1 MYLPKW
7 AEQCLF
13 ESFTVLPIYPIS
25 YERSW
30 WKQLSFCLLTL
41 KSSFH
46 QILWCVRVGSRHWEV
61 KRTTERAMS
70 QRIKWFSAKTYKDR
84 GCPIQVF
91 VNQDISR
98 MYSILRR
105 ILFSC
110 LDIFGILYEILLEKQ
125 PILGKNSQRKRK
137 PSMLFSTQRAQ
148 NLTLIKRLA
157 KRDTIA
163 HTDISPWNI
172 SSYEFVLCLLCLV
185 HNEDGLWCKDIMS
198 KKINPA

>member
-1 MYLPKW
+1 
-7 AEQCLF
+7 
-13 ESFTVLPIYPIS
+13 
-25 YERSW
+25 
-30 WKQLSFCLLTL
+30 
-41 KSSFH
+41 
-46 QILWCVRVGSRHWEV
+46 
-61 KRTTERAMS
+61 MS

-185 HNEDGLWCKDIMS
+185 HNEDGLWCKDMQRHYEQKDKSRLEFPSTLAQKQIS
-198 KKINPA
+198 YQILAFLRALSSQNIIFLGNC